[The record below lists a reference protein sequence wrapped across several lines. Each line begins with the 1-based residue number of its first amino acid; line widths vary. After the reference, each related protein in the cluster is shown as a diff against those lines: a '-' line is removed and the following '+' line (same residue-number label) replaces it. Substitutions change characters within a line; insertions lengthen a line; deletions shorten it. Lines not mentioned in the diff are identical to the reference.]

1 MPRMRR
7 RTFLVLSA
15 ASLAPLPAREKTLD
29 IHFIDVE
36 GGQAT
41 LLVGPSGESLL
52 VDAGWPGYEGRD
64 ANRIVAAAK
73 KAGVKRLDTMLTTHY
88 HMDHVGGVSP
98 LAAKLPVRQFLDHGA
113 NTETGRQAESL
124 SSSYEQAI
132 QTTAG
137 AKRVTL
143 KPGERVAMKGVEIT
157 VLTARGEALAK
168 PAGAAANPLCAQ
180 SQRQADDP
188 SENARS
194 LGILVQ
200 FGKFR
205 FLDLGDLTWNKEV
218 DLVCPDNRIGTVDV
232 YLSTH
237 HGMDISNP
245 PALVHAV
252 RPRVVIMNNGARKGG
267 APAAWQVMRSAPGLE
282 DLWQVHYAMAGGKE
296 HNAPDPL
303 IANLDERCEGHQLQ
317 LSARADGSFTVRNSR
332 NKYEKTYAA
341 R

>member
-1 MPRMRR
+1 M
-7 RTFLVLSA
+7 LST
-15 ASLAPLPAREKTLD
+15 ASLAPLSAREKTLD

-64 ANRIVAAAK
+64 AARIAAAAK
-73 KAGVKRLDTMLTTHY
+73 KAGVKRLDYMLTTHY
-88 HMDHVGGVSP
+88 HMDHIGGVPP
-98 LAAKLPVRQFLDHGA
+98 LAAKLPVRHFLDHGA

-124 SSSYEQAI
+124 STSYEQAV
-132 QTTAG
+132 QTTTG
-137 AKRVTL
+137 AKRMTL
-143 KPGERVAMKGVEIT
+143 KPGEHVAMKGVEIT

-180 SQRQADDP
+180 AQRKADDP